1 VAVVE
6 LLAIFM
12 FALAVSADGFMVG
25 IAYGVKK
32 IRMPII
38 AMAIIFLA
46 SSIAV
51 TTAMTLGKGLASF
64 FNPIVAARLG
74 AFVLIFIGVYYLLQA
89 GLQRACNRNT
99 DDEDTLLS
107 LKVRPLGIIVQILKE
122 PSRAD
127 FDSSGEISPQEA
139 FFLGLALAM
148 DAFAAG
154 IGLAMTGFNILFTAI
169 TVGMLQF
176 ILINIGLSVGHIME
190 NERLRNF
197 SSLLAGII
205 LFVLGTCKLI

>member
-1 VAVVE
+1 ME

-12 FALAVSADGFMVG
+12 FAFAVSTDGFMVG

-32 IRMPII
+32 IRMPIV

-46 SSIAV
+46 SSLAV
-51 TTAMTLGKGLASF
+51 TIAMTLGKGLASF
-64 FNPIVAARLG
+64 FNPIVAAHVG
-74 AFVLIFIGVYYLLQA
+74 AIVLVLIGIYYLLQA
-89 GLQRACNRNT
+89 GLQRACNNT
-99 DDEDTLLS
+99 NEEDALLS
-107 LKVRPLGIIVQILKE
+107 LSVRPLGIIVQILKE
-122 PSRAD
+122 PSSAD

-139 FFLGLALAM
+139 FFLGMALAM

-154 IGLAMTGFNILFTAI
+154 IGLAMTGFNILLTAI

-176 ILINIGLSVGHIME
+176 ILINIGLTMGRIME
-190 NERLRNF
+190 NERLKNI

-205 LFVLGTCKLI
+205 LLVLGTCKLI